1 MKPFHF
7 LFAVTAVPAE
17 LSSWVRRAS
26 CHLWWGWISTRCS
39 GCSEVDLAPPLP
51 LKANQRSGP
60 QIRGRPHQAEYAP
73 VLVSSNHGTA
83 TNPRTPSLPRPPA
96 SPHKSRHYVARPS
109 RTFVSSHYSH
119 RRWKTLHSKARWPLS
134 IDQSEHF
141 DRAKNLGTLWL
152 NFLIWCHLASV
163 ISRFSY
169 THSHGSAQ
177 DVWIDCGCLDVW
189 IYCRR
194 NPADLSQYQL
204 DGKPIISK
212 RYIVIII
219 IVKTH
224 HHDHHNHNHH
234 QCGLK
239 LYPVST
245 ETHSTAFFA
254 ISLFSTLIGD
264 TFKAVNAD
272 LSHNIYMECILCII
286 CSMISKDEE

>member
-1 MKPFHF
+1 MTPFPF
-7 LFAVTAVPAE
+7 PCAVTAVPAE

-109 RTFVSSHYSH
+109 RTFVSSLSH
-119 RRWKTLHSKARWPLS
+119 RRWKTLHSKARWPLT

-152 NFLIWCHLASV
+152 NFLIRCQLASAM
-163 ISRFSY
+163 SRIFIYSL
-169 THSHGSAQ
+169 TWKCTRCLNRLWMSR
-177 DVWIDCGCLDVW
+177 CLDILSDKSSWSLPV
-189 IYCRR
+189 
-194 NPADLSQYQL
+194 PARW
-204 DGKPIISK
+204 KPNYFQALH
-212 RYIVIII
+212 RD
-219 IVKTH
+219 H
-224 HHDHHNHNHH
+224 HHRED
-234 QCGLK
+234 
-239 LYPVST
+239 PPSW
-245 ETHSTAFFA
+245 S
-254 ISLFSTLIGD
+254 S
-264 TFKAVNAD
+264 
-272 LSHNIYMECILCII
+272 
-286 CSMISKDEE
+286 